1 MYISKVDIYNYR
13 LLNKTRI
20 SCEKDLS
27 LIIGKNNC
35 GKTSFLS
42 ILSKCIGSKNEIG
55 SFDFNDFSTSFQKR
69 LYAVIKRK
77 VSFDPEELQGI
88 RVDFYIEYNE
98 NDDLT
103 NISKLMLD
111 LDPKNTTVIL
121 RFEYVLKNNIPKL
134 KEDFTKYEANRT
146 SLTSEVAF
154 DKLYGKRIVTEK
166 F

>member
-1 MYISKVDIYNYR
+1 MHISKVNVFNYR
-13 LLNKTRI
+13 LLNQTSV

-42 ILSKCIGSKNEIG
+42 VLSKCIGNKSEVGN
-55 SFDFNDFSTSFQKR
+55 FDFNDFSTLFQKK
-69 LYAVIKRK
+69 LYK
-77 VSFDPEELQGI
+77 VVKGESAFQEEELTGI

-111 LDPKNTTVIL
+111 LEPQNTTVIL
-121 RFEYVLKNNIPKL
+121 RFEYVLKNNLQKL
-134 KEDFTKYEANRT
+134 IEQFTKYETDRT
-146 SLTSEVAF
+146 TLNSEMA
-154 DKLYGKRIVTEK
+154 
-166 F
+166 